1 MGDYPLASWGMAMIK
16 LKGGCHCGN
25 IQLEVGLSRLP
36 AEYNPRACDCDFC
49 MKHGAAYLSDP
60 DGSLSIRVKDGRLL
74 GRYRQGS
81 GQAEFL
87 LCSNCG
93 VLVAVSYQEAGQTIA
108 AVNSLV
114 IEDAR
119 FGEKTAVSPKKL
131 GRDEKTKRWKDIWF
145 RNVGFTDPGHI

>member
-1 MGDYPLASWGMAMIK
+1 MVK

-25 IQLEVGLSRLP
+25 IRVEVGLSRPP

-60 DGSLSIRVKDGRLL
+60 EGSLSIHVKDARLL
-74 GRYRQGS
+74 SRYRQGS

-93 VLVAVSYQEAGQTIA
+93 VLVAVSYQDAGQTVA
-108 AVNSLV
+108 AVNSQA
-114 IEDAR
+114 IEGAR
-119 FGEKTAVSPKKL
+119 FGDKTPVSPKKL
-131 GRDEKTKRWKDIWF
+131 GPDDKARRWKDLWF
-145 RNVGFTDPGHI
+145 RDVGITNSEHK